1 MKYKM
6 TLPRK
11 LLRVTVTRQF
21 AFPSL
26 EGKKKNK
33 KNEQEETPKG
43 SEDISQVAK
52 WF

>member
-33 KNEQEETPKG
+33 KKKRRGNPKRG
-43 SEDISQVAK
+43 NPKRI
-52 WF
+52 